1 MMKMIITLSLFI
13 AFTFSQPPG
22 VSDRDHENV
31 RMMKK
36 WKLIEYL
43 DLNEE
48 QSEKFF
54 VMVNAFQK
62 EMKTI
67 HKKKKKLR
75 EDIHEML
82 EEDKLNDNKVE
93 GLIDKFFNNE
103 SEIQELRRKH
113 HKEIDEVL
121 TAEQTIK
128 YLIFDHKFKKR
139 IKDQLLKGR
148 KHRGDGPPH

>member
-1 MMKMIITLSLFI
+1 MKKIICISLFTVI
-13 AFTFSQPPG
+13 AFSQPPG
-22 VSDRDHENV
+22 GPPENHEKV

-43 DLNEE
+43 DLKEE
-48 QSEKFF
+48 QSEEFF
-54 VMVNAFQK
+54 IQLNAFQK

-67 HKKKKKLR
+67 HKKNKKLR

-82 EEDKLNDNKVE
+82 EEDKLNDNKVD
-93 GLIDKFFNNE
+93 GLIDDFFNNE

-113 HKEIDEVL
+113 HKGIDEVL

-139 IKDQLLKGR
+139 IKDQLLEGR
-148 KHRGDGPPH
+148 DHRKP

>member
-1 MMKMIITLSLFI
+1 
-13 AFTFSQPPG
+13 
-22 VSDRDHENV
+22 
-31 RMMKK
+31 
-36 WKLIEYL
+36 
-43 DLNEE
+43 
-48 QSEKFF
+48 
-54 VMVNAFQK
+54 MVNAFQK

-93 GLIDKFFNNE
+93 GLIDNFFNNE

>member
-1 MMKMIITLSLFI
+1 MKKIICISLFTVI
-13 AFTFSQPPG
+13 AFSQPPG
-22 VSDRDHENV
+22 GPPENHEKA

-43 DLNEE
+43 DLKEE
-48 QSEKFF
+48 QSEEFF
-54 VMVNAFQK
+54 IQLNAFQK

-67 HKKKKKLR
+67 HKKNKKLR

-82 EEDKLNDNKVE
+82 EEDKLNDNKVD
-93 GLIDKFFNNE
+93 GLIDDFFNNE

-113 HKEIDEVL
+113 HKEIDVVL

-128 YLIFDHKFKKR
+128 YLIFDHNFK
-139 IKDQLLKGR
+139 R
-148 KHRGDGPPH
+148 K

>member
-1 MMKMIITLSLFI
+1 MIIYLSLLI

-22 VSDRDHENV
+22 VSDRDHQNA

-54 VMVNAFQK
+54 VMVNAHQK

-67 HKKKKKLR
+67 HKKNKKFR

-82 EEDKLNDNKVE
+82 EEDKLNDNKVD
-93 GLIDKFFNNE
+93 GLIDDFFNNE

-113 HKEIDEVL
+113 HKGTREVL
-121 TAEQTIK
+121 TDEQTLK
-128 YLIFDHKFKKR
+128 YMIFDHTFKKKM
-139 IKDQLLKGR
+139 KDKLLENRGHKGN
-148 KHRGDGPPH
+148 KPLH